1 MNIALVQ
8 LVSATLAAALFL
20 LANLAFEKKVAA
32 RGRYLLGAI
41 LAISFLLPVRIPL
54 FRVEIPESKL
64 AQAGTEGEALAGTL
78 FFPEASEKPG
88 FTVGEGA
95 QSEPQQ
101 KPAGQ
106 STSKISQGIWA
117 AVWAV
122 YALGASITL
131 FCTVYRYCRVVNSLR
146 RCGRAPSER
155 ESEIFLKL
163 CKKHGFRKSP
173 ALLVCPG
180 YVLGSSVAYGFFR
193 SKIAIADKFREEDAA
208 LILEH
213 ELTHCKRKD
222 AFFKAV
228 LALLSSLYWFN
239 PIMHLFIREME
250 EICEQSCDE
259 TLLKNGGIDEKKRY
273 CRLLIETACIKKAE
287 NKMMFSAF
295 KGGKVKMKKRLNN
308 IITEKNKKVTA
319 LVVCIALSLVAIS
332 SAVYAVVVPEP
343 NSGESTFTGTI
354 DTEEKHYPL
363 SDSEL
368 KDIEKEIRTEREE
381 VSSDYTDEENEAI
394 IKEFTKYSTQNKT
407 NGYIIDGEYKGMPSM
422 MTKNGI
428 PVIAVAINGEITMTC
443 EVNPYTNEEGIVLNL
458 VEQSDGSMTAEEI
471 SMGEYL
477 KAYVKRYCSM
487 LSYEEM
493 IEFCETNGY
502 NAEEWTSNSLF
513 LENYVNKEGSY
524 DFVKFYNELVAL
536 KQWENENFLTAWYSC
551 GCELQDPASALRTY
565 LARIGITI
573 E

>member
-64 AQAGTEGEALAGTL
+64 AQAGTEGEAFAGAL

-88 FTVGEGA
+88 FTAGEGT

-163 CKKHGFRKSP
+163 CKKHGLRKSP

-180 YVLGSSVAYGFFR
+180 YALGSSVAYGFFR

-273 CRLLIETACIKKAE
+273 CRLLIETASSANAE
-287 NKMMFSAF
+287 EKHFASAF
-295 KGGKVKMKKRLNN
+295 KGGKRLMKKRMEN
-308 IITEKNKKVTA
+308 IIGKKSKILTVIVVVAVLLAVTVSSAIYLAPPPENIKVAYLNEPVKVCQALDPADIIEDYYNIDYGYSVDSDKVKITGTVMGKPFDINATFASPSYNGARMVYTAEDAKGNYFVQLVKFEFAQRMEAAELPIQDHDSGEYAWHKFDGWFKDYANENPQYKNVLEVYLTPIDENGNVTDEIIIIEIFIEEDFITNYIKTNNAKCVDEIAHFELEEWNIRWIKKYELWKHTNKK
-319 LVVCIALSLVAIS
+319 
-332 SAVYAVVVPEP
+332 
-343 NSGESTFTGTI
+343 
-354 DTEEKHYPL
+354 
-363 SDSEL
+363 
-368 KDIEKEIRTEREE
+368 
-381 VSSDYTDEENEAI
+381 
-394 IKEFTKYSTQNKT
+394 
-407 NGYIIDGEYKGMPSM
+407 
-422 MTKNGI
+422 
-428 PVIAVAINGEITMTC
+428 
-443 EVNPYTNEEGIVLNL
+443 
-458 VEQSDGSMTAEEI
+458 
-471 SMGEYL
+471 
-477 KAYVKRYCSM
+477 
-487 LSYEEM
+487 
-493 IEFCETNGY
+493 
-502 NAEEWTSNSLF
+502 
-513 LENYVNKEGSY
+513 
-524 DFVKFYNELVAL
+524 
-536 KQWENENFLTAWYSC
+536 
-551 GCELQDPASALRTY
+551 
-565 LARIGITI
+565 
-573 E
+573 